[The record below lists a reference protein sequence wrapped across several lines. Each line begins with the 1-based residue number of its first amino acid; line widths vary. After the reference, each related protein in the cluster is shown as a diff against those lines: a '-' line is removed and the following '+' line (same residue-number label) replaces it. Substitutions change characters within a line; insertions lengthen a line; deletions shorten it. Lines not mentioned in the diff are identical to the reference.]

1 MRITVLALALLL
13 TLACATGTPGGPA
26 APATPV
32 TPAPEAAAAPDDT
45 PVLARV
51 GGQPVTAAMLRAEM
65 ERRGGRIPGR
75 FATPEERRALLDEL
89 VRERAVLAA
98 ARAAGLDRD
107 PEYVAAVER
116 MLRARYLDEHLDAEL
131 ERLEVSDAD
140 IEAFYREHAAEFLVP
155 ARARG
160 AWIFLAVPAKATP
173 EKVEEARQRAENVR
187 AEALALPADAR
198 NLGPVALR
206 HSEDPGTR
214 YIGGELGWVTEV
226 DVEGFRFGPEVAR
239 TLLALAEPGEVSPVL
254 RIEKGFAIVKLVA
267 REEAAPAPLEKIA
280 PGIRNRLLRER
291 RDEVRAAFY
300 ADLLRG
306 VEVEVDVE
314 ALAAVEPLSPPKPVE
329 PQSPPPLPGG
339 D

>member
-1 MRITVLALALLL
+1 MRITVLALALLA
-13 TLACATGTPGGPA
+13 TLACVS
-26 APATPV
+26 APAPGP
-32 TPAPEAAAAPDDT
+32 PASAAAAAPPAPPPDDS

-51 GGQPVTAAMLRAEM
+51 GGQVVSAAMLRAEM

-98 ARAAGLDRD
+98 ARAARYDRD

-116 MLRARYLDEHLDAEL
+116 MLRARYLNEHLDAEL
-131 ERLEVSDAD
+131 ERLEISDAE
-140 IEAFYREHAAEFLVP
+140 IETFYREHADEFLVP

-160 AWIFLAVPAKATP
+160 AWIFLAVPGKATP
-173 EKVEEARQRAENVR
+173 EKVEEARQRAETIR
-187 AEALALPADAR
+187 AEALALPAETR

-226 DVEGFRFGPEVAR
+226 DIEGFRYGPEVAR
-239 TLLALAEPGEVSPVL
+239 TLLSLGEPGAVSPVL

-267 REEAAPAPLEKIA
+267 REEAAPAPLDKIA

-291 RDEVRAAFY
+291 RDAVRAAFY
-300 ADLLRG
+300 AELMRG
-306 VEVEVDVE
+306 VEVEVDAE
-314 ALAAVEPLSPPKPVE
+314 ALAAVEPLSPPAAADPKA
-329 PQSPPPLPGG
+329 PPPLPGG
-339 D
+339 N